1 MNSKFKISIVI
12 PVYNSQKTIGL
23 VVTDL
28 IDRLSSSYQL
38 EVVLVNDCSI
48 DLSEQV
54 CVSLFEKYPD
64 IVRFFSLSKNVGEH
78 NAVMAGLNQCCG
90 DYAVIIDDDFQ
101 NKISEVNKLIVFAIE
116 HDYDVVYTWYCKKHH
131 TLFRN
136 AGSWF
141 NDQVANFML
150 KKPKALYLS
159 SFKMINRFLI
169 DEIIKYDLPFPYI
182 DGLILR
188 TTEKIGRLQVEHS
201 SRDIGKSGYTLRKL
215 IRLWM
220 NMFVNFSIIPLRMAS
235 LLGIFFAISGFALGV
250 LTVLEKLMNP
260 NLPVGYSVIIF
271 SVTIFAGAQLIAIG
285 MTGEYVGRIFLSLNK
300 TPQYTIRRRVEKNRR
315 G

>member
-1 MNSKFKISIVI
+1 MNSKSKISIVI

-38 EVVLVNDCSI
+38 EVVLVNDCSL

-101 NKISEVNKLIVFAIE
+101 NPISEVNKLIVFAIE
-116 HDYDVVYTWYCKKHH
+116 HDYDVVYTWYRKKHH

-159 SFKMINRFLI
+159 SFKMLNRFLV

-235 LLGIFFAISGFALGV
+235 LLGIFFAICGFALGV

>member
-1 MNSKFKISIVI
+1 
-12 PVYNSQKTIGL
+12 
-23 VVTDL
+23 
-28 IDRLSSSYQL
+28 
-38 EVVLVNDCSI
+38 
-48 DLSEQV
+48 
-54 CVSLFEKYPD
+54 
-64 IVRFFSLSKNVGEH
+64 
-78 NAVMAGLNQCCG
+78 
-90 DYAVIIDDDFQ
+90 
-101 NKISEVNKLIVFAIE
+101 
-116 HDYDVVYTWYCKKHH
+116 
-131 TLFRN
+131 
-136 AGSWF
+136 
-141 NDQVANFML
+141 ML